1 MADNDPVV
9 DRPMIVKSNGVVLVV
24 VVVVVDVEMSLLCSS
39 TCRSRFLTFVVRLE
53 MDVFRTLIAI
63 ELVVDLASILWMW
76 NK

>member
-1 MADNDPVV
+1 MADNVPVV

-24 VVVVVDVEMSLLCSS
+24 VVVVVDVDMSLLCSS

>member
-1 MADNDPVV
+1 
-9 DRPMIVKSNGVVLVV
+9 MIVKSNGVVLVV

>member
-9 DRPMIVKSNGVVLVV
+9 DRPMIVKSNGVVLV

>member
-1 MADNDPVV
+1 MADNVPVV